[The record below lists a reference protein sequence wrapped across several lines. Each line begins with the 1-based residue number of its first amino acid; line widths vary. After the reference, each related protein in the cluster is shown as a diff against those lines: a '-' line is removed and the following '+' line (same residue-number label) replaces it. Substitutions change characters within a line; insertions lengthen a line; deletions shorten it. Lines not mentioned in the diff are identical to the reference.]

1 MGLRVVL
8 IEGGEGGG
16 KTTAA
21 KHLEAEYG
29 FKYIKL
35 PTPGSDY
42 EKIIFSGIKDN
53 YVLAAVASRDME
65 VRFEEF
71 ENNNAQ
77 YTGVVLDRG
86 PLSTFSY
93 QGTKEA
99 AVALKAFGNKI
110 VASITDVLIL
120 DVDPEIGLSREVKKN
135 TFSEKDLHFH
145 LNINRKMRQ
154 MGFYLEDIAR
164 DNRDIENI
172 NGQDRYFCGPLSYDA
187 EKDPLKTALANL
199 FTGVRNAHVIDV
211 NNTTVEE
218 GVKTCVKVLNL

>member
-42 EKIIFSGIKDN
+42 EKIIFSNIKDN
-53 YVLAAVASRDME
+53 YVRAAVASRDME
-65 VRFEEF
+65 VRFEEL
-71 ENNNAQ
+71 ENDSTQ
-77 YTGVVLDRG
+77 YRGVVLDRG

-99 AVALKAFGNKI
+99 AIALKAFGYKI
-110 VASITDVLIL
+110 VTSITDVLVL
-120 DVDPEIGLSREVKKN
+120 DIDPEIGLNREVKKN
-135 TFSEKDLHFH
+135 AFSEKDLHFH
-145 LNINRKMRQ
+145 LNVNRKMRQ

-164 DNRDIENI
+164 DNKDTESMSS
-172 NGQDRYFCGPLSYDA
+172 QDRYFCGPLSYDA
-187 EKDPLKTALANL
+187 DKDPLKNALANL

-211 NNTTVEE
+211 NNTTVAE
-218 GVKTCVKVLNL
+218 GIEACVKALNL